1 MQYRNF
7 LLLYYLSTVH
17 AGEAHHAAR
26 HMTPAITTTS
36 LTRRFGSTVAVD
48 ELDLTLPAGGVVG
61 IVGPNGSGKST
72 TIRML
77 LGLIRP
83 THGSATVLGHPI
95 TDPRA
100 YAAQVGA
107 LIEDPVYVAGLS
119 GRRNVEVLA
128 ALRGMD
134 AARVDHVLEVV
145 GLTQRQ
151 HDLVEEYSL
160 GMKQRLGIAMAL
172 LPDPQVLLLDEPT
185 NGLDPAGIKEIRDL
199 LGELARDG
207 RTVCVSSHLLSE
219 IQTICDHLVLL
230 VHGRL
235 HFAGSM
241 DDFLAKGAVGVQI
254 EADVDPA
261 RLQSVLDDNHW
272 RHRQT
277 DTRIHIDVAPDDAAA
292 VNEAFHRS
300 GIALRA
306 LVPVRETLEELFLRV
321 TGLTPDAVRRDQQE
335 VQR

>member
-1 MQYRNF
+1 
-7 LLLYYLSTVH
+7 
-17 AGEAHHAAR
+17 
-26 HMTPAITTTS
+26 MTPAITTSS
-36 LTRRFGSTVAVD
+36 LTKRFGSNVAVD

-77 LGLIRP
+77 LGLITP
-83 THGSATVLGHPI
+83 THGSATVLGHPSS
-95 TDPRA
+95 TPRA

-107 LIEDPVYVAGLS
+107 LIENPVAVTGLS

-145 GLTQRQ
+145 GLTHRQ
-151 HDLVEEYSL
+151 HDRVEEYSL

-172 LPDPQVLLLDEPT
+172 LPDPQLLLLDEPT

-199 LGELARDG
+199 LGELASDG

-235 HFAGSM
+235 HYAGSM
-241 DDFLAKGAVGVQI
+241 EAFLAEGAVGVQI
-254 EADVDPA
+254 EADVAPA
-261 RLQSVLDDNHW
+261 LLRSVLDDQGWH
-272 RHRQT
+272 HREVE
-277 DTRIHIDVAPDDAAA
+277 TRIHVDVPPDDAAA
-292 VNEAFHRS
+292 VNEAFHRA
-300 GIALRA
+300 GITLRA
-306 LVPVRETLEELFLRV
+306 VVPVRETLEELFLRV
-321 TGLTPDAVRRDQQE
+321 TGLTPDMAQHEQQE
-335 VQR
+335 VMR

>member
-1 MQYRNF
+1 
-7 LLLYYLSTVH
+7 
-17 AGEAHHAAR
+17 
-26 HMTPAITTTS
+26 MTPAITTSS
-36 LTRRFGSTVAVD
+36 LTRRFGTTVAVD
-48 ELDLTLPAGGVVG
+48 ELDLTLPTGGIVG

-83 THGSATVLGHPI
+83 THGSASVLGHHSNH
-95 TDPRA
+95 PRA

-107 LIEDPVYVAGLS
+107 LIENPVAVAGLS

-145 GLTQRQ
+145 GLTDRQ
-151 HDLVEEYSL
+151 HDRVEEYSL
-160 GMKQRLGIAMAL
+160 GMKQRLGIALAL
-172 LPDPQVLLLDEPT
+172 LPDPQLLILDEPT

-199 LGELARDG
+199 LGELASNG

-230 VHGRL
+230 VHGKL
-235 HFAGSM
+235 HYAGSM
-241 DDFLAKGAVGVQI
+241 DDFLAEGAEGVRI

-261 RLQSVLDDNHW
+261 LLRSVLDDQGWPH
-272 RHRQT
+272 HPV
-277 DTRIHIDVAPDDAAA
+277 DTSIHVDVAPDDAAA
-292 VNEAFHRS
+292 VNEAFHRA
-300 GIALRA
+300 GISLRA
-306 LVPVRETLEELFLRV
+306 VVPVQETLEDLFLRI
-321 TGLTPDAVRRDQQE
+321 TGLTPGTAQDEQQE
-335 VQR
+335 VAR